1 MRRYSTKN
9 IKKANKRTGLHACR
23 VIPFIMGHS
32 KSTAFWVMTLLFIA
46 VVFILYPIMMLVI
59 GSFEY
64 NGSFSVAGYIKAFSS
79 SITYKALLNTLKM
92 VLGVLV
98 GTWLIGGTL
107 AFIRQKTDYTHKKLL
122 DACVFLA
129 FTIPAYILSIS
140 WVEVVS
146 RGGYLHR
153 MLQAVF
159 PELSYNINSY
169 SIGAAAFILALHLYP
184 LIYYGV
190 SNALRLLGG
199 VMEQSAMVC
208 GAKKSRIIFT
218 VILPLVMPS
227 FISTGLLVVSRSM
240 ANFSV
245 PAQLASTVGEAVLTT
260 RIFSAMS
267 DLNLPVVAVLSLLL
281 MVISLLLFLLSE
293 RALKSK
299 KFDVST
305 PIQTGQPSQ
314 IKLGKWRKPINVA
327 MIIFFALTIAIPF
340 ATIIIS
346 SFFKRWG
353 LDLSIENLT
362 LGNYAKLFSNENL
375 LTRPLLNSLFFG
387 IVAATAAAI
396 FASLTVYLYKYK
408 RSRMVKWLMG
418 TAQLPIAIPNMILAV
433 AAMFAW
439 INEPFKLYG
448 TGAIIIVTYAVLF
461 IPICIKQMLGTAENL
476 DSALDHAA
484 QTMGIGLT
492 TRYTRLFMPQI
503 KKSLIAGFIICFLIS
518 LKEIP
523 ISLLLYTTNTQT
535 LGVMMFTIQSN
546 SYGLEMTSA
555 VSVVVI
561 ALSVVGNLILRRFSL
576 KGYDPYE

>member
-1 MRRYSTKN
+1 
-9 IKKANKRTGLHACR
+9 
-23 VIPFIMGHS
+23 
-32 KSTAFWVMTLLFIA
+32 
-46 VVFILYPIMMLVI
+46 MLVI
-59 GSFEY
+59 GSFD
-64 NGSFSVAGYIKAFSS
+64 NDGAFSLAGYIRTFSS
-79 SITYKALLNTLKM
+79 PTTYKALLNTLKL
-92 VLGVLV
+92 VLGVLA

-107 AFIRQKTDYTHKKLL
+107 AFIRQKTDYKRKKLL
-122 DACVFLA
+122 DTCVFFA

-140 WVEVVS
+140 WIEVVS
-146 RGGYLHR
+146 RGGYLNR
-153 MLQAVF
+153 ILQAVF
-159 PELSYNINSY
+159 PEMSYHLNGY
-169 SIGAAAFILALHLYP
+169 SIGAAAFVLVLHLYP
-184 LIYYGV
+184 LVYYGV
-190 SNALRLLGG
+190 SNALKLLGG
-199 VMEQSAMVC
+199 VMEQSATVC

-218 VILPLVMPS
+218 VILPLVLPS

-281 MVISLLLFLLSE
+281 IAISLLLFLLSE
-293 RALKSK
+293 RILKNRK
-299 KFDVST
+299 YNIST
-305 PIQTGQPSQ
+305 PIRTGLPSQ
-314 IKLGKWRKPINVA
+314 IKLGKWRKPVNIA
-327 MIIFFALTIAIPF
+327 IIIFFILTIAIPF

-387 IVAATAAAI
+387 IVAATAAAV

-408 RSRMVKWLMG
+408 QSRMAKWLMG
-418 TAQLPIAIPNMILAV
+418 IAQLPIAIPNMILAV

-448 TGAIIIVTYAVLF
+448 SGAIIIVTYAVLF
-461 IPICIKQMLGTAENL
+461 TPICIKQMMGTAENL
-476 DSALDHAA
+476 DPAMDYAA

-503 KKSLIAGFIICFLIS
+503 KNSLIAGFIICFLIS

-561 ALSVVGNLILRRFSL
+561 ALSVAGNLILRRFSS